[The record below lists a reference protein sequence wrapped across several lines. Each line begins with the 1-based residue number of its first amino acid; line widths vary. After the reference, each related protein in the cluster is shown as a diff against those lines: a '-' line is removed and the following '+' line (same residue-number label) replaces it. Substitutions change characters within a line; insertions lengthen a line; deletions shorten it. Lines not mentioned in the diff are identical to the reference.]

1 MAVQPAVR
9 LRPGGSWTLGRVSDT
24 ELRILP
30 GEITAALDREVS
42 GRIVTATDADW
53 DAERFGWD
61 LQVDQRPL
69 AVVHVSGV
77 DDIVA
82 AVQFAKRHGMSV
94 TAQPVG
100 HTATTAING
109 TILLRTTALRGMS
122 VDVVGR
128 TARVEPGVRWRDL
141 NVALSGTGLTSL
153 PGSSG
158 DPTVVAYTLGGGLS
172 WFGRKYGLAAN
183 HVRAIELVDP
193 DGEHVHVTEHSDP
206 ELFWALRGGG
216 GDFGIVTAM
225 EIELIPAPA
234 IYGGRLAW
242 DVEQTVPVLRAFSEV
257 ADAAPDE
264 LTVWAWLLN
273 LPAAPFVP
281 EPLQNCWSVVVDLTY
296 LGTGADAE
304 SHLGPLRD
312 LAGKAPKIDTVQPV
326 SLAAVG
332 QIAAEPDDPLP
343 LLHETTLLTG
353 FDDAAIAALTE
364 AVRVGDPSG
373 LAVTELRR
381 LGGALARPDD
391 AHGAAGHIGEPYL
404 LIYGGVVA
412 TPELAEP
419 IASLIDR
426 VSTAMGPYRAG
437 RTVPNFAADAESA
450 YPPEVLARLAAIK
463 RQRDPKGVIRSNRP
477 MSVL

>member
-1 MAVQPAVR
+1 M
-9 LRPGGSWTLGRVSDT
+9 SDT
-24 ELRILP
+24 DQSTLH
-30 GEITAALDREVS
+30 GEIAAALEREVS
-42 GRIVTATDADW
+42 GRIVTATDAGW
-53 DAERFGWD
+53 DVERLGWD
-61 LQVDQRPL
+61 LSVDQRPL
-69 AVVHVSGV
+69 AVVHVTGP

-82 AVQFAKRHGMSV
+82 AVRVAKRHGMSV

-100 HTATTAING
+100 HGATTAVDG
-109 TILLRTTALRGMS
+109 TILLRTAGLRGLS
-122 VDVVGR
+122 VNVAAR
-128 TARVEPGVRWRDL
+128 TARVDAGVRWRDL
-141 NVALSGTGLTSL
+141 NAVLSGTGLTSL

-158 DPTVVAYTLGGGLS
+158 DPTVVGYTLGGGMS

-183 HVRAIELVDP
+183 HVRAVELVDP
-193 DGEHVHVTEHSDP
+193 DGEHIRVTERSDP

-225 EIELIPAPA
+225 EIGLMAVPA

-242 DVEQTVPVLRAFSEV
+242 DAEQTVPVLEAFTEV
-257 ADAAPDE
+257 AATAPDE

-296 LGTGADAE
+296 LGTAADAE
-304 SHLGPLRD
+304 AQLGPLRN
-312 LAGKAPKIDTVQPV
+312 LAGTAPKIDSVRPV
-326 SLAAVG
+326 PLAAVG
-332 QIAAEPDDPLP
+332 EIAAEPEDPLP
-343 LLHETTLLTG
+343 LLHDTTLLTG
-353 FDDAAIAALTE
+353 FDRGAVADLTE
-364 AVRVGDPSG
+364 AVRVGDPAG

-381 LGGALARPDD
+381 LGGALARP
-391 AHGAAGHIGEPYL
+391 AESHGAAGHVDEPYL

-419 IASLIDR
+419 IAGLIDG
-426 VSTAMGPYRAG
+426 VSTAIGPYRAG

-477 MSVL
+477 VSRP